1 MNPESFI
8 DHELNQKGKAERF
21 AYLNT
26 LYVDLLELK
35 RILVIQEP
43 RRKFRIKLKRL
54 LGFLGQIAD
63 HSMNE
68 IDGGKNP
75 IVPPIIENN
84 TAENYTKSQS
94 YTPGSILV
102 SGISNL
108 IFFQIQ
114 ESNSDHY
121 ICQRGELKLDEK
133 NEYVSQMDGNMNVKI
148 YKARFSGLV
157 FSNFSEFK
165 DNLNSISESYEKRR
179 KKMTLVIISE
189 LLDLI
194 TAKYIS

>member
-8 DHELNQKGKAERF
+8 NQKLNQKGKAERF

-26 LYVDLLELK
+26 LYVDLLELR

-43 RRKFRIKLKRL
+43 RRKVHIKLKRL

-63 HSMNE
+63 QSINE
-68 IDGGKNP
+68 IDGGKKP
-75 IVPPIIENN
+75 ITPPIIENN

-94 YTPGSILV
+94 YAPGSILV
-102 SGISNL
+102 SGISNH

-114 ESNSDHY
+114 ESNSNHY
-121 ICQRGELKLDEK
+121 ICQRGELKLNEK
-133 NEYVSQMDGNMNVKI
+133 NEYVPQMDGNTDVKI

-157 FSNFSEFK
+157 FSSFSEFN
-165 DNLNSISESYEKRR
+165 DNLNSISESNEKRR
-179 KKMTLVIISE
+179 KKMILVIITE
-189 LLDLI
+189 MLDLI
-194 TAKYIS
+194 TVKYIS